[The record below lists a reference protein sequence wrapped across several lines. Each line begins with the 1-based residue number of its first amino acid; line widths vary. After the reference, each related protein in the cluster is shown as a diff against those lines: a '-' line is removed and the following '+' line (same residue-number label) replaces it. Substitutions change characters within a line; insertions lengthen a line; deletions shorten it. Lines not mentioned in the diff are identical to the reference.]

1 MSMWKK
7 LQRALERQRTGHAPV
22 LRFDQA
28 LLEHVATLAK
38 QERRPAGAVAND
50 LLSQALAQRMADEES
65 LDRWR
70 ALTPR
75 EQEITALV
83 CLDYTYPEIAVR
95 LSISPQTVKS
105 HLRNVRLKFG
115 ATRKTDLM
123 RELANW
129 DFSAWDKL

>member
-7 LQRALERQRTGHAPV
+7 MQRALERQHTSHAPI
-22 LRFDQA
+22 LRFDQR
-28 LLEHVATLAK
+28 LLEHVTVLAE
-38 QERRPAGAVAND
+38 QERRPISAVAND

-70 ALTPR
+70 GLTPR

-83 CLDYTYPEIAVR
+83 CLDYTYPEIAVQ

-129 DFSAWDKL
+129 NFSAWDRL